1 VPLSG
6 YIARFGVLYAIIC
19 HMKRTT
25 IFVPEDLERDLQ
37 LYARR
42 QGRPTAAIIREALTA
57 YIASKQSSS
66 GLPSFV
72 GAFDSGHTDTAE
84 RHEEILF
91 RNLDRPREPTAARRH
106 KTRTKEPRATVR
118 RRG

>member
-1 VPLSG
+1 M
-6 YIARFGVLYAIIC
+6 YAIIC

-25 IFVPEDLERDLQ
+25 IFVPEALERDLQ

-42 QGRPTAAIIREALTA
+42 EGKPTAAIVREALAA
-57 YIASKQSSS
+57 YVAERPPAD
-66 GLPSFV
+66 LPSFT
-72 GAFDSGHTDTAE
+72 GAFDSGRSDTAR

-91 RNLDRPREPTAARRH
+91 QNLTPHGPATKAKARR
-106 KTRTKEPRATVR
+106 TPRPGRQRISPA